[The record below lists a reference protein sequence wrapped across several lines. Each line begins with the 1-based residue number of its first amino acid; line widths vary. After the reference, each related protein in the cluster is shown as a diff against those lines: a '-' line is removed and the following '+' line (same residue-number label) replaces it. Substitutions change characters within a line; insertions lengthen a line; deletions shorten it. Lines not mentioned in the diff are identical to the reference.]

1 MRAQSPKARRNAAA
15 LAKLNDGICKGTSL
29 PGPCSGR
36 VVVHHIAQRSVRP
49 DLVTEPSNV
58 VCLCALHHQWVH
70 DHEHLAHEL
79 GFLKHSWEV
88 A

>member
-1 MRAQSPKARRNAAA
+1 MRRQSAKARRVAAE
-15 LAKLNDGICKGTSL
+15 LAKLNDGICRGTRL
-29 PGPCSGR
+29 PGPCTGP

-58 VCLCALHHQWVH
+58 VCLCFFHHGYVH
-70 DHEHLAHEL
+70 QHPHIAHEL